1 MPESACRTEASWML
15 VRSPM
20 LMMSL
25 SPRRTELNHT
35 LAWLCRT
42 TVPMT
47 VAFSAMNHS
56 SPWNTTLRSPR
67 EKIAMIAADDI
78 RRAPPAIITRFM
90 KPSQSEFVQVRGL
103 RYHCR
108 CWGEERATKLFMLH
122 GWMDVSASF
131 QFLVDALRR
140 DWRVIAPDW
149 RGFGLTEWAKGDGYW
164 FPDYFADLDRLL
176 DHFQAETPA
185 TLIGHSMGGNVAA
198 MYAGIRP
205 ERVAKRVNN
214 SRLSVEKAAFLARH
228 WGRSKPDG
236 RVELASDPAHKL
248 VNPVLYRVEEAEACW
263 RKVAAPVLWVVGAE
277 SKAAEFLKLSPQ
289 DLAAR
294 KACFRHL
301 TERVIPEAGHML
313 HHDQPER
320 LAEVIEEFLG

>member
-1 MPESACRTEASWML
+1 MKTSESL
-15 VRSPM
+15 
-20 LMMSL
+20 
-25 SPRRTELNHT
+25 
-35 LAWLCRT
+35 
-42 TVPMT
+42 
-47 VAFSAMNHS
+47 
-56 SPWNTTLRSPR
+56 
-67 EKIAMIAADDI
+67 
-78 RRAPPAIITRFM
+78 
-90 KPSQSEFVQVRGL
+90 FVSVRGL

-108 CWGEERATKLFMLH
+108 CWGGEHAPKVFMLH

-149 RGFGLTEWAKGDGYW
+149 RGFGLSEWAKSDGYW

-176 DHFQAETPA
+176 EHLQPDSPA
-185 TLIGHSMGGNVAA
+185 TLVGHSMGGNVAA

-205 ERVAKRVNN
+205 ERVAKLVNLEGLGLTGTRAEKAPERYARWLAELREKPAFRDYENFEALAERLRGNN
-214 SRLSVEKAAFLARH
+214 SRLSAEKAAFLARH

-294 KACFRHL
+294 KACFQRL

-320 LAEVIEEFLG
+320 LAAVIEEFLG

>member
-1 MPESACRTEASWML
+1 
-15 VRSPM
+15 
-20 LMMSL
+20 
-25 SPRRTELNHT
+25 
-35 LAWLCRT
+35 
-42 TVPMT
+42 
-47 VAFSAMNHS
+47 
-56 SPWNTTLRSPR
+56 
-67 EKIAMIAADDI
+67 
-78 RRAPPAIITRFM
+78 M
-90 KPSQSEFVQVRGL
+90 KPSESVFVPVRGL

-108 CWGEERATKLFMLH
+108 CWGGERATKLFMLH

-176 DHFQAETPA
+176 DHFQAETPT

-205 ERVAKRVNN
+205 ERVARLIDLEGFGLTGASAEKAPGRYARWLGELAGEKLAFRDYDSLDALAERLRGNN
-214 SRLSVEKAAFLARH
+214 SRLSGEKALFLARH

-248 VNPVLYRVEEAEACW
+248 VNPILYRVEEAEACW
-263 RKVAAPVLWVVGAE
+263 RKVAAPVLWVAGAE
-277 SKAAEFLKLSPQ
+277 SKAPEMLKLSSA

-294 KACFRHL
+294 KACFRQL
-301 TERVIPEAGHML
+301 TERVITGAGHMV